1 MGQDT
6 KITSE
11 TPEASFPDQLSEVLR
26 SGARRLIEEAVA
38 VEVEEFL
45 TAFRE
50 QRLADGRQ
58 RIVRNG
64 YLPEREL
71 QTGLGAVAVQ
81 IPKMRD
87 RTGGGVK
94 FNSALVPP
102 YIRRTPSVEAVL
114 PWLYLKGLSTGD
126 FTAALQ
132 ALLGEEA
139 KGLSPTTISRLK
151 QGWTTEYQTWSQ
163 RSLAGRRYVY
173 VWADGVYFDIRLAD
187 ARQCLLVLIGVT
199 PEGQKEFLAI
209 EDGYRESEQS
219 WTELLQGLKQ
229 RGLTIAPQLA
239 IGDGALGFWK
249 ALRKLYPTTRPQ
261 RCWVHKTANI
271 LNKLPK
277 AVQPKAKSDLHQIW
291 LAETREAAEAAFA
304 AFVSKDGAK
313 YEKAVECLEKDRDT
327 LLAFYDFPAEH
338 WPHIRTTNPIESTF
352 ATIRLRTAKT
362 RGCVSRQTALALVYK
377 LSRCAEASWRKLRGF
392 KRLGQVI
399 QGVKFING
407 IAGEEQ
413 SENQLAA

>member
-1 MGQDT
+1 MAQDT
-6 KITSE
+6 RNQQT
-11 TPEASFPDQLSEVLR
+11 TPEGSFQDRLSELLR
-26 SGARRLIEEAVA
+26 AGARHLLAEAVEA
-38 VEVEEFL
+38 EVAEFL
-45 TAFRE
+45 AAFRA

-81 IPKMRD
+81 VPKVRD
-87 RTGGGVK
+87 RAGAGVK

-102 YIRRTPSVEAVL
+102 YIRRTRSVEAVL

-126 FTAALQ
+126 FTTALQ

-139 KGLSPTTISRLK
+139 KGLSPATISRLK
-151 QGWTTEYQTWSQ
+151 QVWATEYRTWGQ
-163 RSLAGRRYVY
+163 RSLAGKQYVY
-173 VWADGVYFDIRLAD
+173 VWADGVYFDIRLED

-199 PEGQKEFLAI
+199 PDGRKEFIAI

-219 WTELLQGLKQ
+219 WSELLQGLKQ

-249 ALRKLYPTTRPQ
+249 ALRKLYPQTRAQ

-271 LNKLPK
+271 LNKLPQ
-277 AVQPKAKSDLHQIW
+277 ALQPKAKSDLHQIW
-291 LAETREAAEAAFA
+291 LAETREAAEVAFA
-304 AFVSKDGAK
+304 AFVTKYGVK

-338 WPHIRTTNPIESTF
+338 WAHIRTTNPIESTF

-399 QGVKFING
+399 QGVKFVNG
-407 IAGEEQ
+407 VSGEEQ
-413 SENQLAA
+413 PDNQLAA

>member
-1 MGQDT
+1 MPKDT
-6 KITSE
+6 RIEAE
-11 TPEASFPDQLSEVLR
+11 TPEGNFQDRLSELLR
-26 SGARRLIEEAVA
+26 GGARRLIEEAVEA
-38 VEVEEFL
+38 ELEEFL
-45 TAFRE
+45 AGVRKE
-50 QRLADGRQ
+50 RLGDGRQ
-58 RIVRNG
+58 RVVRNG
-64 YLPEREL
+64 YLPEREI
-71 QTGLGAVAVQ
+71 QTGLGAVPVQ
-81 IPKMRD
+81 VPKVRD
-87 RTGGGVK
+87 RAGAGVK

-151 QGWTTEYQTWSQ
+151 QGWVTEYKTWSR
-163 RSLAGRRYVY
+163 RSLVGKQYVY
-173 VWADGVYFDIRLAD
+173 VWADGVYFDIRLEET
-187 ARQCLLVLIGVT
+187 RQCLLVLIGVT
-199 PEGQKEFLAI
+199 PDGRKEFLAI

-219 WTELLQGLKQ
+219 WTELLRGLKQ
-229 RGLTIAPQLA
+229 RGLTIAPELA

-249 ALRKLYPTTRPQ
+249 AVHKLYPQTRPQ

-277 AVQPKAKSDLHQIW
+277 ALQPKAKSDLQQIW
-291 LAETREAAEAAFA
+291 LAETREAAEAAFT
-304 AFVSKDGAK
+304 AFVTKYGAK
-313 YEKAVECLEKDRDT
+313 YEKAVECLEKDRET
-327 LLAFYDFPAEH
+327 LLTFYDFPAEH
-338 WPHIRTTNPIESTF
+338 WAHIRTTNPIESTF

-377 LSRCAEASWRKLRGF
+377 LSCCAEQGWRKLRGF

-399 QGVKFING
+399 QGVKFVNG
-407 IAGEEQ
+407 VVGEQQPE
-413 SENQLAA
+413 EQLAA